1 MTTGLDLLAEGG
13 SITLTDG
20 TEAPL
25 RYSFRALALLEAK
38 FGSVG
43 AVQTAIDST
52 GQGAAFGPL
61 AQIIGA
67 GLVGP
72 GGFEPMIREHV
83 DANGKRSISS
93 IVYRRRTDGENLEDL
108 LDPGRLGE
116 YTTAFTAAL
125 GKALESRGND
135 QAPAAVETVTP
146 GLDATTP
153 SPGPNSTTSPSV
165 PSTFHPASSGS

>member
-1 MTTGLDLLAEGG
+1 MTKGLDLLAEGG
-13 SITLTDG
+13 AITLTDG
-20 TEAPL
+20 TEVPL

-38 FGSVG
+38 FGSVA

-67 GLVGP
+67 GTIGP
-72 GGFEPMIREHV
+72 GGFEPLIREHQ
-83 DANGKRSISS
+83 DAQGNRTISS

-116 YTTAFTAAL
+116 YTNAFTAAL

-135 QAPAAVETVTP
+135 PAPATVETVVP
-146 GLDATTP
+146 GLETAASLGT
-153 SPGPNSTTSPSV
+153 SISTSPSV
-165 PSTFHPASSGS
+165 PSTFLPTPSGG

>member
-13 SITLTDG
+13 TITLTDG
-20 TEAPL
+20 TSVPL

-43 AVQTAIDST
+43 AVQEAIDST
-52 GQGAAFGPL
+52 GKGAAFGPL

-67 GLVGP
+67 GTIGP
-72 GGFEPMIREHV
+72 GGFEPQIREHV
-83 DANGKRSISS
+83 DAQGNRTISS

-116 YTTAFTAAL
+116 YTNAFTAAL
-125 GKALESRGND
+125 GKALENRGND
-135 QAPAAVETVTP
+135 AGPAAVETVTP
-146 GLDATTP
+146 GLDTTP
-153 SPGPNSTTSPSV
+153 SLGTSSTTSPSV
-165 PSTFHPASSGS
+165 PSTFLPANSGA

>member
-1 MTTGLDLLAEGG
+1 MTTKGLDLLAEGG

-20 TEAPL
+20 TEVPL

-52 GQGAAFGPL
+52 GKGAAFGPL

-72 GGFEPMIREHV
+72 GGFEPLIREHV
-83 DANGKRSISS
+83 DAQGTRSISS

-116 YTTAFTAAL
+116 YTNAFTAAL
-125 GKALESRGND
+125 GRALESRGND
-135 QAPAAVETVTP
+135 AAPAPVETVTP
-146 GLDATTP
+146 GLTA
-153 SPGPNSTTSPSV
+153 SPGTSSTTSPSV
-165 PSTFHPASSGS
+165 PSTFLPANSGA